1 MFKQAKAGGRLGARD
16 RGSWL
21 RPLAFGVYLASVTG
35 QPTSVR
41 GGLMPTD
48 MTERPYNFAW
58 GQQTPQKKRDGG
70 RWEGLDL
77 WRQSQPGFE

>member
-58 GQQTPQKKRDGG
+58 GQQTPQKKTGWRKVG
-70 RWEGLDL
+70 RA
-77 WRQSQPGFE
+77 GFVETESAWI